1 MHRERL
7 APSFI
12 FARWASSKRPLLLLA
27 LAFILLQTSATVATA
42 QQPQKNSS
50 AGLEPIRSYIS
61 TGWETLSR
69 SLSDCATF
77 ADPKLT
83 TAPQLYLPSDFSE
96 PESVKQLET
105 RCKIHVRNLPPSGD
119 RLGKPGVAAID
130 PPGLLYLEKK
140 YVVPGGRFNEMYG
153 WDSYFI
159 ILGLV
164 RDGRVDL
171 ARGMVD
177 NFLFEVEHYGEVL
190 NANRTYYLTRSQ
202 PPFLTSMV
210 MSVYDAEKAAG
221 HEDRAW
227 LAKAYELAIKDHDL
241 WIKDPHL
248 AGSTGLARYFDFG
261 DGPAPESVKDE
272 TGHYRE
278 VVAYFLAHPE
288 QDHSLLVR
296 KPSGQTTPLTVG
308 STYSLQVCD
317 LAHTMAKPECT
328 VAADVALSSDFY
340 KGDRSMRESGYDI
353 SFRFGPYGAG
363 THHFAPVCLNS
374 LLYKSEKDLE
384 QISTIL
390 RREEDAEH
398 WRTRAEERKAN
409 IQKYLWNEQRGMFVD
424 YDFVQQARSSYDY
437 VTTFIPLWAGLAT
450 SEQAQALVQHL
461 SIFERPGGLV
471 MSPYE
476 TGGQWDY
483 PYAWAPN
490 QFLADK
496 GLRRYGFNKEAD
508 RVSYEFLSTV
518 AENFRRDGTI
528 REKYNAVTRSSE
540 TQVTAGYHMNI
551 VGFGWTNGVFLE
563 LLRDLPPELVRK
575 LASEQGNSVPQV
587 R

>member
-1 MHRERL
+1 MHPKRIM
-7 APSFI
+7 PSST
-12 FARWASSKRPLLLLA
+12 FACGRCAKRSVLLA
-27 LAFILLQTSATVATA
+27 LAFILLEGSVTHAA
-42 QQPQKNSS
+42 QRPPKDSS

-61 TGWETLSR
+61 AGWDTLSR
-69 SLSDCATF
+69 SQSDCATF
-77 ADPKLT
+77 ADTKLT
-83 TAPQLYLPSDFSE
+83 TAPQLYLPSDFPE

-105 RCKIHVRNLPPSGD
+105 RCKIQVRNLPPFGD
-119 RLGKPGVAAID
+119 RLGKPGVAAVD

-164 RDGRVDL
+164 RDGRLEL

-177 NFLFEVEHYGEVL
+177 NFLFEVDHYGGVL

-202 PPFLTSMV
+202 PPFLTSMI
-210 MSVYDAEKAAG
+210 MSVYDAQKAAG

-241 WIKDPHL
+241 WIKEPHL

-288 QDHSLLVR
+288 QDRNLLVR
-296 KPSGQTTPLTVG
+296 KSAGQTTPLTVG

-317 LAHTMAKPECT
+317 VARAMAKPECP
-328 VAADVALSSDFY
+328 VAAEVALSSDFY

-390 RREEDAEH
+390 GRKEDAEQ
-398 WRTRAEERKAN
+398 WQKRAEERKVN

-424 YDFVQQARSSYDY
+424 YDFVEQARSSYDY
-437 VTTFIPLWAGLAT
+437 VTTFVPLWAGLAT
-450 SEQAQALVQHL
+450 LEQAQALVQHL
-461 SIFERPGGLV
+461 STFEQPGGLV

-476 TGGQWDY
+476 TGGQWDF

-490 QFLADK
+490 QLLANK

-508 RVSYEFLSTV
+508 RTSYEFLSTV

-540 TQVTAGYHMNI
+540 TQVTVGYHMNI

-563 LLRDLPPELVRK
+563 LLRDLPPELMKK
-575 LASEQGNSVPQV
+575 LASEQGSGVPPV
-587 R
+587 H

>member
-1 MHRERL
+1 MHLKSIRS
-7 APSFI
+7 SFI
-12 FARWASSKRPLLLLA
+12 YGRFPGLGWPVPLA
-27 LAFILLQTSATVATA
+27 LAFLLLETSGALAA
-42 QQPQKNSS
+42 EPPQKDASRD
-50 AGLEPIRSYIS
+50 LEAIRSYIS
-61 TGWETLSR
+61 VGWDTLSR

-77 ADPKLT
+77 ADTKLT
-83 TAPQLYLPSDFSE
+83 TAPQLYLPSDFPE
-96 PESVKQLET
+96 PEAVKQLEA
-105 RCKIHVRNLPPSGD
+105 RCQIQVRSLPLSGD
-119 RLGKPGVAAID
+119 RLGKPGVADID

-164 RDGRVDL
+164 RDGRLDL
-171 ARGMVD
+171 ARDMVD
-177 NFLFEVEHYGEVL
+177 NFLFEVEHYGGVL

-202 PPFLTSMV
+202 PPFLTSMIL
-210 MSVYDAEKAAG
+210 SVYEAKKAAG
-221 HEDRAW
+221 NEDRTW
-227 LAKAYELAIKDHDL
+227 LREAYELAVKDHKL
-241 WIKDPHL
+241 WINEPHL

-261 DGPAPESVKDE
+261 EGPAPESVKDE

-278 VVAYFLAHPE
+278 VVSYFLAHPD
-288 QDHSLLVR
+288 QDPNLLVR
-296 KPSGQTTPLTVG
+296 KPPGQTSPPTVG
-308 STYSLQVCD
+308 STYLLQVCD
-317 LAHTMAKPECT
+317 LARTMAKQECT
-328 VAADVALSSDFY
+328 TAEDLALSSDFY

-374 LLYKSEKDLE
+374 LLYKSEKDLQ
-384 QISTIL
+384 QISSIL
-390 RREEDAEH
+390 GHKEDAKQ
-398 WRTRAEERKAN
+398 WQKRAEERKAN

-424 YDFVQQARSSYDY
+424 YDFVQGARSSYDY
-437 VTTFIPLWAGLAT
+437 VTTFVPLWAGLAT
-450 SEQAQALVQHL
+450 QEQALALVQHL
-461 SIFERPGGLV
+461 ATFERPGGLV

-476 TGGQWDY
+476 TGGQWDF

-490 QFLADK
+490 QLLANK
-496 GLRRYGFNKEAD
+496 GLRKYGFNQEAD

-563 LLRDLPPELVRK
+563 LLGDLPPELVKK
-575 LASEQGNSVPQV
+575 LASEQGSSPPPLH
-587 R
+587 

>member
-1 MHRERL
+1 MHPERL
-7 APSFI
+7 VPSFT
-12 FARWASSKRPLLLLA
+12 FARWPCAKRSALLA
-27 LAFILLQTSATVATA
+27 LACILLQAPATLAA
-42 QQPQKNSS
+42 QLPEKDFS

-61 TGWETLSR
+61 AGWDTLSR

-77 ADPKLT
+77 TDSKLT
-83 TAPQLYLPSDFSE
+83 TAPQLYLPSDFPE

-105 RCKIHVRNLPPSGD
+105 RCKIQVRNLPLPGD
-119 RLGKPGVAAID
+119 RLGKPGAAAID
-130 PPGLLYLEKK
+130 PPGLLYLEKR

-164 RDGRVDL
+164 RDGRLDL

-177 NFLFEVEHYGEVL
+177 NFLFEVEHYGGVL

-202 PPFLTSMV
+202 PPFLTSMI
-210 MSVYDAEKAAG
+210 MSVYDAQKATG
-221 HEDRAW
+221 DEDRAW
-227 LAKAYELAIKDHDL
+227 LTKAYELAIKDHDL
-241 WIKDPHL
+241 WIKEPHL

-288 QDHSLLVR
+288 QDHNLLVR
-296 KPSGQTTPLTVG
+296 KPFGQVTPPTVG
-308 STYSLQVCD
+308 TTYSLRVCD
-317 LAHTMAKPECT
+317 LARTMARPDCT

-384 QISTIL
+384 QMSAIL
-390 RREEDAEH
+390 GRKEDAGQ
-398 WRTRAEERKAN
+398 WQLRAEERKAN
-409 IQKYLWNEQRGMFVD
+409 IQKYLWNEERGMFVD
-424 YDFVQQARSSYDY
+424 YDFVQQARSSYDF
-437 VTTFIPLWAGLAT
+437 VTTFVPLWAGLAT
-450 SEQAQALVQHL
+450 PEQAQALAQHL
-461 SIFERPGGLV
+461 STFERPGGLV

-476 TGGQWDY
+476 TGGQWDF

-490 QFLADK
+490 QLLANK

-508 RVSYEFLSTV
+508 RVSYKFLSAV

-563 LLRDLPPELVRK
+563 LLRDLSPELVKK
-575 LASEQGNSVPQV
+575 LASEQGTDALPVH
-587 R
+587 